1 MIEINLNTARFKL
14 EVKGHAQPEE
24 TKEYSEVCAAVS
36 ALAQGLVYTVT
47 KYESDHEA
55 IGEMDYRNDPG
66 DFLWRVKPDP
76 WAEALIRKRM
86 YAYGDGLEMMAACH
100 PESVKMIY
108 DGEEVQ
114 PFTEEGKS
122 NGEQETADH

>member
-14 EVKGHAQPEE
+14 EIKGHAQPEE
-24 TKEYSEVCAAVS
+24 TSMFKEICASVS
-36 ALAQGLVYTVT
+36 AIAQGLVYSVA
-47 KYESDHEA
+47 KYESDHNA
-55 IGEMDYRNDPG
+55 IQEMDYRDEPG

-76 WAEALIRKRM
+76 WAEALVRKRM
-86 YAYGDGLEMMAACH
+86 YAYGDALEMMAACN

-114 PFTEEGKS
+114 PMPKEDEN
-122 NGEQETADH
+122 NGEQETADS